1 LIKPHYKLN
10 EVQELIRK
18 DNFDMYSTVYEGL
31 FDLGFQR
38 IDVKEYY
45 LRHITIRDFDK
56 QMWNKK
62 YEGSKKSSP
71 YLYCMIDVYKSLFKS
86 KYIYTKFFIYYHSGR
101 AHPNR
106 PEELKKIQSLVIQS
120 FKPDLSQWR

>member
-1 LIKPHYKLN
+1 MIKPHYKLN

-56 QMWNKK
+56 QMCQSNGGVWQNGKC
-62 YEGSKKSSP
+62 SK
-71 YLYCMIDVYKSLFKS
+71 
-86 KYIYTKFFIYYHSGR
+86 
-101 AHPNR
+101 
-106 PEELKKIQSLVIQS
+106 
-120 FKPDLSQWR
+120 